1 MVFDEAHHP
10 DTYSGNP
17 VKVCFVMLKAYPV
30 FNREVK
36 EIFGGAEVDF
46 YYLATE
52 LAKDKDYDVSCIVAD
67 YGQPRVEV
75 RQGVALIS
83 SVKNLQKYRLR
94 DAWHLWRALRKADAQ
109 IYVRELASL
118 VTVECAAF
126 TRLYRRKLVYRT
138 AHTRECDGTYL
149 REHWLRGRAFA
160 WALRHADKVITQNT
174 DDVRQLHETIGVR
187 ANVIRGAHVLKPLD
201 ENPRETILWAAR
213 SASFKRPELFLK
225 LARQMPDKHFTM
237 ICPKA
242 TDDDRYDE
250 LVEKAKQIQNLE
262 FIPGVPF
269 DELDDYFA
277 RARVFVSTS
286 SSEGF
291 PNTYIHACKC
301 ATPILTLKV
310 NPDNFISKYECGMC
324 ADDDWGRF
332 VDMLNKLL
340 EPDTAGF
347 YGQNGRKY
355 VDENHSISKIIEDY
369 KKIFQQ
375 LMTKELTE

>member
-1 MVFDEAHHP
+1 MNESAAKKP
-10 DTYSGNP
+10 IR
-17 VKVCFVMLKAYPV
+17 VCFVMLKAYPV

-52 LAKDKDYDVSCIVAD
+52 LAKDRDYDVSCIVAD
-67 YGQPRVEV
+67 YGQPAVEV
-75 RQGVALIS
+75 RQEVALIK

-94 DAWHLWRALRKADAQ
+94 DAWHLWRALHKADAQ
-109 IYVRELASL
+109 IYVRELSSL
-118 VTVECAAF
+118 VTVECAVF
-126 TRLYRRKLVYRT
+126 TQLYRRKLVYRT

-149 REHWLRGRAFA
+149 RENWFIRGRAFA

-174 DDVRQLHETIGVR
+174 DDVRQLYETIGVR
-187 ANVIRGAHVLKPLD
+187 ADVIRGAHVLKPLD

-213 SASFKRPELFLK
+213 SATFKRPELFLK
-225 LARQMPDKHFTM
+225 LARHMPDKHFTM

-250 LVEKAKQIQNLE
+250 FVERAKQVQNLE

-269 DELDDYFA
+269 DKLEDYFN
-277 RARVFVSTS
+277 RAKVFVSTS

-291 PNTYIHACKC
+291 PNTYVHACKC

-310 NPDNFISKYECGMC
+310 NPDNFISKYQCGMC
-324 ADDDWGRF
+324 ADDNWNKF
-332 VDMLNKLL
+332 CEMLNMLL
-340 EPDTAGF
+340 EPGTAER
-347 YGQNGRKY
+347 YGKNGRRY
-355 VDENHSISKIIEDY
+355 VDENHSIGKIIEDY

-375 LMTKELTE
+375 LMIKELTE

>member
-1 MVFDEAHHP
+1 MNEAV
-10 DTYSGNP
+10 
-17 VKVCFVMLKAYPV
+17 VKQPIRVCFVMLKAYPV

-75 RQGVALIS
+75 RQGVALIK

-94 DAWHLWRALRKADAQ
+94 DAWHLWRALRKADAH

-126 TRLYRRKLVYRT
+126 TGLHRRKLVYRT

-149 REHWLRGRAFA
+149 REHRFRGRAFA
-160 WALRHADKVITQNT
+160 WALRHTDKVITQNT
-174 DDVRQLHETIGVR
+174 EDVRRLYETISVR
-187 ANVIRGAHVLKPLD
+187 ADVIRGAHVLKQL
-201 ENPRETILWAAR
+201 EEKPRETILWAAR
-213 SASFKRPELFLK
+213 SATFKRPELFLK
-225 LARQMPDKHFTM
+225 LARQMPDKHFIM

-242 TDDDRYDE
+242 TDDDRYNE
-250 LVEKAKQIQNLE
+250 FVERAKQVQNLE

-269 DELDDYFA
+269 DELDDYFV

-291 PNTYIHACKC
+291 PNTYVHACKC
-301 ATPILTLKV
+301 ATPILSLKV
-310 NPDNFISKYECGMC
+310 NPDNFITRYECGMC
-324 ADDDWGRF
+324 ADDDWNKF
-332 VDMLNKLL
+332 CEMLNTLL
-340 EPDTAGF
+340 EPDTAAI
-347 YGQNGRKY
+347 YGKNGRRY
-355 VDENHSISKIIEDY
+355 VDENHSIGKIIEDY
-369 KKIFQQ
+369 KKIFRQ
-375 LMTKELTE
+375 LMQGHD

>member
-1 MVFDEAHHP
+1 MTVC
-10 DTYSGNP
+10 SKRNS
-17 VKVCFVMLKAYPV
+17 KMIRVCFVMLKAYPV

-75 RQGVALIS
+75 RRNVALIK

-94 DAWHLWRALRKADAQ
+94 DAWHLWRALRKANAQ

-126 TRLYRRKLVYRT
+126 IRLYRRKLVYRT

-149 REHWLRGRAFA
+149 REHRFVRGRSFA
-160 WALRHADKVITQNT
+160 WALRHADKVITQNAQ
-174 DDVRQLHETIGVR
+174 DVKQLHETIGVQ
-187 ANVIRGAHVLKPLD
+187 ADVIRGANVLKELD

-213 SASFKRPELFLK
+213 SAAFKRPELFLK

-237 ICPKA
+237 ISPKA

-250 LVEKAKQIQNLE
+250 FVKRAKQVQNLE

-277 RARVFVSTS
+277 RAKVFVSTS

-291 PNTYIHACKC
+291 PNTYLHACKC
-301 ATPILTLKV
+301 ATPILSLKV
-310 NPDNFISKYECGMC
+310 NPDNFISKYQCGMC
-324 ADDDWGRF
+324 ADDNWDKF
-332 VDMLNKLL
+332 CEMLNMLL
-340 EPDTAGF
+340 DPDTAAI
-347 YGQNGRKY
+347 YGQNGRRY
-355 VDENHSISKIIEDY
+355 VDENHSIGKIIEDY
-369 KKIFQQ
+369 KKIFRQ
-375 LMTKELTE
+375 LTQGRD

>member
-1 MVFDEAHHP
+1 MSDSAAKKSVR
-10 DTYSGNP
+10 
-17 VKVCFVMLKAYPV
+17 VCFVMLKAYPV

-75 RQGVALIS
+75 RQGVTLIS

-94 DAWHLWRALRKADAQ
+94 DAWHLWRALRKAEAQ

-149 REHWLRGRAFA
+149 REHWFIRGRTFA

-174 DDVRQLHETIGVR
+174 DDVRQLYETIGVR
-187 ANVIRGAHVLKPLD
+187 ADVIRGAHV
-201 ENPRETILWAAR
+201 PRPESSSRRDTILWAAR
-213 SASFKRPELFLK
+213 STAFKRPELFLK

-250 LVEKAKQIQNLE
+250 LVEKAKQVQNLE

-269 DELDDYFA
+269 DELEDYFD
-277 RARVFVSTS
+277 RARVFISTS
-286 SSEGF
+286 ESEGF

-310 NPDNFISKYECGMC
+310 NPDNFITKYECGMC
-324 ADDDWGRF
+324 ADDDWDKF
-332 VDMLNKLL
+332 CEMLNTLL
-340 EPDTAGF
+340 DPDTAEI
-347 YGQNGRKY
+347 YGKNGRRY
-355 VDENHSISKIIEDY
+355 VDENHSIGKIIEDY
-369 KKIFQQ
+369 KKNFRQ
-375 LMTKELTE
+375 LMQGRD

>member
-1 MVFDEAHHP
+1 MTVHSKRDSKV
-10 DTYSGNP
+10 TN
-17 VKVCFVMLKAYPV
+17 VCFVVLKAYPL
-30 FNREVK
+30 FNEKVEK
-36 EIFGGAEVDF
+36 VFGGAEVDF

-67 YGQPRVEV
+67 YGQEPVEV
-75 RQGVALIS
+75 RQGVTLIKS
-83 SVKNLQKYRLR
+83 LDFDRNLLVGSWRL
-94 DAWHLWRALRKADAQ
+94 WQGLRRADAH
-109 IYVRELASL
+109 IYVRELSSL
-118 VTVECAAF
+118 VTVECAVF

-149 REHWLRGRAFA
+149 REHWFRGRAFA

-174 DDVRQLHETIGVR
+174 DDVRQLYETIGVR
-187 ANVIRGAHVLKPLD
+187 ADVIRGAHVLKPLN

-225 LARQMPDKHFTM
+225 LSRQMPDKHFTM

-250 LVEKAKQIQNLE
+250 LVEKAKQVHNLE

-277 RARVFVSTS
+277 RAKVFVSTS

-291 PNTYIHACKC
+291 PNTYLHACKC
-301 ATPILTLKV
+301 GTPILTLKV
-310 NPDNFISKYECGMC
+310 NPDDFVNKYQCGLC
-324 ADDDWGRF
+324 ADDDWGLF
-332 VDMLNKLL
+332 VDMLKQML
-340 EPDTAGF
+340 DTVRAGE
-347 YGQNGRKY
+347 YGANGRRY
-355 VDENHSISKIIEDY
+355 VLENHDVSQIVEQY
-369 KKIFQQ
+369 KAMFGRITANEKAQD
-375 LMTKELTE
+375 LGRDG